1 MVTTMLTHTQT
12 GGRTRAVGRNDYGA
26 TMRTTIRLLVTDLDN
41 TLWDWFDAWHTSFAA
56 MLDVLVEQSGV
67 PRDTLLPEIRTIHQK
82 RRTTEY
88 SYLLNE
94 VPSLIE
100 AADSTPP
107 IEAYDAALHALN
119 KARKETTRLYP
130 GVAETLRTL
139 KGNGVRIVAY
149 TESIAFWTE
158 WRIKHTELDG
168 VIDVLYSAP
177 DHDLPVGVDFED
189 LRTRGPESYG
199 LKHTDH
205 RATPVGAIKPNPEI
219 LESILASEDVDPTEA
234 SYVGDSLMKDI
245 VMAQQVGVTDIHA
258 KYGEAQGREDYSLLQ
273 AVTHWTQE
281 DVDREQ
287 SLRSNGEILA
297 THTLTDF
304 RSILEI
310 VG

>member
-1 MVTTMLTHTQT
+1 MRPTT
-12 GGRTRAVGRNDYGA
+12 
-26 TMRTTIRLLVTDLDN
+26 RLLVTDLDN

-67 PRDTLLPEIRTIHQK
+67 PRETLTPEIRAIHQE

-94 VPSLIE
+94 VPSLIK
-100 AADSTPP
+100 AAGTTPP
-107 IEAYDAALHALN
+107 MEAYDEALHALN
-119 KARKETTRLYP
+119 KARKDTTRLYP
-130 GVAETLRTL
+130 GVAATLTTL
-139 KGNGVRIVAY
+139 KSSGVHIVAY

-158 WRIKHTELDG
+158 WRIKHTGLDG

-177 DHDLPVGVDFED
+177 DHDLPAGVEFKD
-189 LRTRGPESYG
+189 LRTLDPEDYG

-219 LESILASEDVDPTEA
+219 LRSILTSEGVTPSEA
-234 SYVGDSLMKDI
+234 AYVGDSLMKDI
-245 VMAQQVGVTDIHA
+245 AMAQQVGVADIHA
-258 KYGEAQGREDYSLLQ
+258 KYGEAQGRDDYTLLQ
-273 AVTHWTQE
+273 SVTHWTQD

-287 SLRSNGEILA
+287 ALRSNGEIVA
-297 THTLTDF
+297 THALSNF
-304 RSILEI
+304 ASILEI